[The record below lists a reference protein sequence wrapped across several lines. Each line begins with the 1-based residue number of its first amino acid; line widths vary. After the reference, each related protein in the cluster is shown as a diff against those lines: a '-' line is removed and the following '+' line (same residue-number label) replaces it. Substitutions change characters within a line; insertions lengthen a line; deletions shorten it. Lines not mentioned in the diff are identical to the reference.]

1 MMATLR
7 LRYVHAFVDKTG
19 RARYYFRYRG
29 KRWPLPGEPGTSEF
43 TERYD
48 ALRRECSTVK
58 PANNVAFGPGTAGFV
73 IEKYLASGSRPSQ
86 ECVGDSAA
94 LSEDARP
101 TERDLRPR
109 IDC

>member
-48 ALRRECSTVK
+48 APRRERSTVR

-73 IEKYLASGSRPSQ
+73 IEKHLGLVAASLAFSRMRRGLSGSIGGR
-86 ECVGDSAA
+86 
-94 LSEDARP
+94 
-101 TERDLRPR
+101 
-109 IDC
+109 